1 MKIVRR
7 IFWAAG
13 CVQNAT
19 KHAAGLVITLRDI
32 TADGGRARLNI
43 IQPDNFAATTAVT
56 FVYLKFS
63 PGRKQLRFQSIPPV
77 CLVLVAGVLLFS
89 GCGKAKKAASET
101 PAPAPETAKQTA
113 PDNLSVPAPA
123 PGTAPA
129 VVAAPNGEPDLG
141 ELNRNLIR
149 WIVRNQRRPANFEDF
164 AATAGVVIPPA
175 PAGKKYVIAKN
186 MHIQLVRQ

>member
-1 MKIVRR
+1 MK
-7 IFWAAG
+7 F
-13 CVQNAT
+13 
-19 KHAAGLVITLRDI
+19 
-32 TADGGRARLNI
+32 
-43 IQPDNFAATTAVT
+43 P
-56 FVYLKFS
+56 

-89 GCGKAKKAASET
+89 GCGKAKKSASET
-101 PAPAPETAKQTA
+101 PAPAPATETAKQAEKPAPAPETAKQTA
-113 PDNLSVPAPA
+113 PDHLSVPAPA

-129 VVAAPNGEPDLG
+129 VVAAPNGEPDPG

-186 MHIQLVRQ
+186 MHIQLVSQ

>member
-1 MKIVRR
+1 M
-7 IFWAAG
+7 
-13 CVQNAT
+13 
-19 KHAAGLVITLRDI
+19 
-32 TADGGRARLNI
+32 
-43 IQPDNFAATTAVT
+43 
-56 FVYLKFS
+56 
-63 PGRKQLRFQSIPPV
+63 
-77 CLVLVAGVLLFS
+77 LVAGVLLFS
-89 GCGKAKKAASET
+89 GCGKAKKSASET
-101 PAPAPETAKQTA
+101 PAPAPATETAKQTA
-113 PDNLSVPAPA
+113 PDHLSVLAPA

-186 MHIQLVRQ
+186 MHIQLVSQ